1 MIYRVMRAL
10 WRAALFA
17 FFRRITVQGRGN
29 VPARGPTL
37 VVANHT
43 NAFVDP
49 LLVLTRLRRPV
60 TLTAK
65 STLRKNPLLG
75 PLVRALHVIEFH
87 RAQDVAEGAD
97 PAKNEGALDACAAR
111 LAEGGCI
118 VIFPEGVS
126 HSDPA
131 MRPFRTG
138 AARIAL
144 AYVDAHPRGPAL
156 ALVPAGLHFAAKE
169 RFRSDAG
176 MIFGEG
182 MDVHAWRRAHPDGD
196 AHALTA
202 EIESR
207 IRALTANF
215 QAERDVS
222 TFARAAEL
230 LEAADDGP
238 PPLGQEPAA
247 DFQSH
252 VALIHRLQAGRQWL
266 AQGRRMELEMLE
278 ERVRGFGRKLQ
289 RLGITA
295 AELFLPMQAPRAAF
309 FVFREMELL
318 VAGSPLAGWGW
329 INALPAYAVTKALV
343 MKMSKDRDHFASNS
357 VFLGIPVFLLFWAL
371 QTAVVAMITSPV
383 WAVLYALSLPY
394 TGAVALLYRDRAGG
408 AWRRART
415 FLLFARR
422 PSHRRRLVDE
432 ARAILGDLRRL
443 GIEFEAAGIQ
453 SSPGAAGEAG
463 PGRASRGS
471 TLNADASP

>member
-17 FFRRITVQGRGN
+17 FFRRITVQGRAN
-29 VPARGPTL
+29 VPARGPVL
-37 VVANHT
+37 IVANHT

-49 LLVLTRLRRPV
+49 LLVLTRLERPV

-75 PLVRALHVIEFH
+75 PLIRALHVIEFH

-144 AYVDAHPRGPAL
+144 AYVDAHPAGPAL
-156 ALVPAGLHFAAKE
+156 ALVPAGLHFEAKE

-176 MIFGEG
+176 MIFGAA
-182 MDVHAWRRAHPDGD
+182 MDAHAWRRAHPGAD

-202 EIESR
+202 EIEAR

-215 QAERDVS
+215 EAERDVA

-230 LEAADDGP
+230 LEAVDDGP
-238 PPLGQEPAA
+238 PPLGQEPEADPAA
-247 DFQSH
+247 H
-252 VALIHRLQAGRQWL
+252 VALIHRLQAGREWL
-266 AQGRRMELEMLE
+266 ARDRRAELEALE
-278 ERVRGFGRKLQ
+278 ERVRGFGRKLR

-295 AELFLPMQAPRAAF
+295 AELFLPMEAPRAAF
-309 FVFREMELL
+309 FVLREVELL
-318 VAGSPLAGWGW
+318 AAGSPLAGWGW
-329 INALPAYAVTKALV
+329 LNSLPAYAVTKAVV

-357 VFLGIPVFLLFWAL
+357 VFLGIPIFLVFWAM
-371 QTAVVAMITSPV
+371 QTALVAILASPP
-383 WAVLYALSLPY
+383 WAMLYALSLPY
-394 TGAVALLYRDRAGG
+394 TGAVALLYRDRAGS

-422 PSHRRRLVDE
+422 PAHRRRLVDE
-432 ARAILGDLRRL
+432 ARAILADLRRL
-443 GIEFEAAGIQ
+443 AAEWEAATAVTVSG
-453 SSPGAAGEAG
+453 
-463 PGRASRGS
+463 
-471 TLNADASP
+471 